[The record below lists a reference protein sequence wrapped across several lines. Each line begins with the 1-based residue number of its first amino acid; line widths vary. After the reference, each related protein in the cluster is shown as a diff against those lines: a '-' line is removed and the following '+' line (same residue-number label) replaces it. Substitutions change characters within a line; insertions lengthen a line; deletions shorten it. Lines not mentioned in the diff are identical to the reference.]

1 MIPFSDRI
9 LCSFDDAA
17 EATGLSKRKIYQLL
31 PQIESRKIGRR
42 RLIVVSSLIKHFAG
56 APEAND
62 GAAA

>member
-31 PQIESRKIGRR
+31 PQIESRKSAADGCLSLAR
-42 RLIVVSSLIKHFAG
+42 SS
-56 APEAND
+56 NT
-62 GAAA
+62 